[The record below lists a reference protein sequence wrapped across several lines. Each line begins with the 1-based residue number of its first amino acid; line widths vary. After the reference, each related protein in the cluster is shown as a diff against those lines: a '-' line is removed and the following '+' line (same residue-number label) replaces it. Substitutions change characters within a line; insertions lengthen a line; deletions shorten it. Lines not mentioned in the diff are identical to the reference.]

1 MARDRLEKEM
11 NIIELIKSQRYFA
24 RALKSLIPREKR
36 LQLREQTRYLV
47 VDPDEED
54 EGSSPPANKREQYYA
69 ADIEGPRLEELSS
82 GHFSDSSIS
91 SKVDV
96 KFMEDNCSNSIKAV
110 NELIRLDSRQT
121 SSRPLQESP
130 IEEKEAAAKDA
141 GEAGSLTLP

>member
-54 EGSSPPANKREQYYA
+54 ESNNASANKR
-69 ADIEGPRLEELSS
+69 
-82 GHFSDSSIS
+82 
-91 SKVDV
+91 K
-96 KFMEDNCSNSIKAV
+96 
-110 NELIRLDSRQT
+110 
-121 SSRPLQESP
+121 
-130 IEEKEAAAKDA
+130 
-141 GEAGSLTLP
+141 